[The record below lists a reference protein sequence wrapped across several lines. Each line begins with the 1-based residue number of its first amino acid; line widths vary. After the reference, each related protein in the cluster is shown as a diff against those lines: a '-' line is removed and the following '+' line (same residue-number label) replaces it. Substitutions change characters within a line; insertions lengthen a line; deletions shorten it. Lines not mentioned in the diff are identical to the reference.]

1 MVSDTLVINETPA
14 TGAAHAW
21 CMAVGRYNKHGGM
34 DMAVAPRP
42 ETTGGGMGARL
53 EAVLVGVNRWVVI
66 ALMAAMSVLVFA
78 NVVSRY
84 LFNYSFL
91 WVEEISRYMMV
102 WVGFIGS
109 GLVLR
114 YGAHIAVEALQDALP
129 TRAAQVTRALV
140 VVVLAI
146 TFIAMTWLG
155 VQYVRFAWDQE
166 TPVFN
171 WNFGL
176 IYLAIPIGSAL
187 MLIHLLCIARPYV
200 IGRQF
205 DKSETFNPEDAV
217 L

>member
-1 MVSDTLVINETPA
+1 M
-14 TGAAHAW
+14 AAI
-21 CMAVGRYNKHGGM
+21 
-34 DMAVAPRP
+34 PRP

-53 EAVLVGVNRWVVI
+53 EAVLVGVNRRVVI

-84 LFNYSFL
+84 LFNHSFL

-114 YGAHIAVEALQDALP
+114 YGAHIAVEAFQDVLP
-129 TRAAQVTRALV
+129 TRAAQATRALV

-146 TFIAMTWLG
+146 TFVAMTWLG